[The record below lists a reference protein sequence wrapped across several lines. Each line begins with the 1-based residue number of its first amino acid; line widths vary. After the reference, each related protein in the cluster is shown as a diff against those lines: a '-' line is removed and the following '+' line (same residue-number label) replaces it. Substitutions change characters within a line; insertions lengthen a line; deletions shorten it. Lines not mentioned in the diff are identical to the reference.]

1 MLSLYN
7 TSLHRGHVGGCATC
21 ASGLKDQGKK
31 DSHPGLFFRVRQ
43 TLHLWELKVKTLKGV
58 SFAGSLCPCVTTM
71 AVDLKP
77 QEQNQEQPDLQ
88 LLVSE
93 LQSTAAACGMGRAP
107 QNAHVKSA
115 QDASFPSLFLS
126 FLADILAAANAV
138 PQSSSEGIA
147 LFAGALCK
155 SHSHPTPQQLALLP
169 SSKIHLFPALVC
181 LMLHC
186 SPVCPLCAIP
196 SPLSVS
202 GTCDYNETALRL
214 FCYFTW
220 QRDFA
225 NVTKGP

>member
-1 MLSLYN
+1 MCKWFKGSREERFTPRVVFQSKADAPSLGTKSQN
-7 TSLHRGHVGGCATC
+7 SKGGFLCWKPLPLCNHNGCGLETTRAEPGTARLAALGLRATVHCSSL
-21 ASGLKDQGKK
+21 
-31 DSHPGLFFRVRQ
+31 
-43 TLHLWELKVKTLKGV
+43 W
-58 SFAGSLCPCVTTM
+58 
-71 AVDLKP
+71 
-77 QEQNQEQPDLQ
+77 
-88 LLVSE
+88 
-93 LQSTAAACGMGRAP
+93 MGRAP

-186 SPVCPLCAIP
+186 RPVCPLCAIP

-202 GTCDYNETALRL
+202 GTCDYNETALRQ